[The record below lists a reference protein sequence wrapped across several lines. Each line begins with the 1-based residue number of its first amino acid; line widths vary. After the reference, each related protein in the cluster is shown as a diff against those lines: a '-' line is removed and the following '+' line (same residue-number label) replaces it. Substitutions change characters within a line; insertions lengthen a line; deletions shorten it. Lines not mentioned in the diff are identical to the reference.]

1 MKNPKEMVD
10 IFRLS
15 KVQVCTLANNHIYDF
30 GAEGLK
36 DSIDICERNNIKT
49 LGAELDY
56 QKIHEPLFIGNGKIK
71 AAIINFA
78 ENEFNTIDLDD
89 KGIGSNGL
97 DIIEIYNQINY
108 AKTNSD
114 FTIVIAH
121 GGHEEYHYPSPRIKK
136 LYRFFIDIGTDAV
149 IGHHPHV
156 VQGYEEYKSKPI
168 FYSIGNYLFP
178 LDEKVA
184 SNYEGYVVILEL
196 LKDRLNYSILPYTQ
210 SLDNYS
216 VNLMEE
222 DQKLEF
228 LNKLKS
234 LSAKILND
242 NELKEEWHD
251 LVQSRKEFFIN
262 SLFPFNSKVTNRLL
276 KYGLYKMFTP
286 KNHFVKMIDLIRC
299 ESHRDILL
307 NCIKDKFLK

>member
-1 MKNPKEMVD
+1 MKVGILGDFCLSYSNTLHVNQIIDDYSKSSVLKELNKNDLNIANLEAPITDSSNQIKKTGPNLKNPKEMVD

-78 ENEFNTIDLDD
+78 ENEFNTIDIDD
-89 KGIGSNGL
+89 KGIGSNSL

-114 FTIVIAH
+114 FIIVIAH

-196 LKDRLNYSILPYTQ
+196 LKDRLSYSILPYTQ

-242 NELKEEWHD
+242 NELNKEW
-251 LVQSRKEFFIN
+251 L
-262 SLFPFNSKVTNRLL
+262 
-276 KYGLYKMFTP
+276 
-286 KNHFVKMIDLIRC
+286 
-299 ESHRDILL
+299 
-307 NCIKDKFLK
+307 